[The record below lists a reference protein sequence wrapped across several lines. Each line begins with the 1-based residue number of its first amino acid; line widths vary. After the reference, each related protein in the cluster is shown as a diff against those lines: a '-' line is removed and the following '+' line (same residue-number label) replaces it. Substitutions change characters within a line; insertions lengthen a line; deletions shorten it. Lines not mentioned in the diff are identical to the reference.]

1 MEPNTVY
8 GISKQAGERWCEYY
22 NAKYG
27 VDVRS
32 LRYPGLIG
40 YKSEPGGGTTDYAV
54 HIFHEALEKGTYE
67 CFSKEDTELPMMYMP
82 DGIKATIGIMEAQA
96 EQVKIRSAY
105 NLAGMSFT
113 PKVLA
118 EEIKKHVPDF
128 SITYKPDSRQQIADS
143 WPASIDD
150 SEARAD
156 WGWKP
161 DYDIEKMTTDMIK
174 NIAQP

>member
-1 MEPNTVY
+1 
-8 GISKQAGERWCEYY
+8 
-22 NAKYG
+22 
-27 VDVRS
+27 
-32 LRYPGLIG
+32 
-40 YKSEPGGGTTDYAV
+40 
-54 HIFHEALEKGTYE
+54 
-67 CFSKEDTELPMMYMP
+67 MP
-82 DGIKATIGIMEAQA
+82 DGIKATIGIMEAPA